1 MHIKQVIL
9 RGFKTYKDQ
18 VSLNDD
24 MHPGVNVIVGFNG
37 SGKTN
42 LFNAILFVI
51 SDHFGSLRQETRRSL
66 LHEGAGPAVLTA
78 FVELDW
84 PACLFSSSPA
94 HGTNSQLFHVNA
106 TEAKARISAE
116 EKAHLKKTLWFL
128 FNEMSEK
135 DSLRYKSSFW
145 KPWLDEEGNV
155 IWSQSRIAMAEV
167 VLSQMFETIMGIVI
181 AFNIGVMVVETNMDA
196 SCPRTQDI
204 RTCPEGSFNV
214 QWLQILNVVLLV
226 VYSLEC
232 AARAYVERSMY
243 IWNRW
248 NQIDLLTVL
257 LGWGGMLLAS
267 AVNLNVLRLF
277 RVVRLM
283 RAARV
288 VISVPEFYILVSGLS
303 HSLKAIVFGSVMLLA
318 VILVWAIVSVEV
330 LHPWNVLIEYD
341 AACQRG
347 FESVQMAALTIFQQI
362 VAGEIRLGLG
372 DSWGEISLPL
382 AEQYPFTIPILFL
395 SVMTISLGVMNLIL
409 AVIVERA
416 AEARE
421 NDQTRKMQRKDR
433 STSSDAER
441 EKHMVEL
448 ALLCDSMDR
457 DGSGSL
463 HGFDNNNQFATLMQ
477 VMDIRRADMDTIF
490 NVLDHDSSGEV
501 SYVEFCQQLGN
512 FRKRDP
518 LMMNSLIR
526 YSDVM
531 NLMSEHTE
539 LLTEQYDMLNEQLDL
554 LASVPGLEEKAKEAS
569 SKRRSAK
576 VLRRQGKQQG
586 KPQIFFDSEDGTA
599 SDTALSYLSAD
610 TWTHFDDF
618 ENVQGQ
624 LNALLAKAEQLTLA
638 ALETSPALRPPSAPP
653 SRGGSKT
660 TLETDH
666 PREGEFGRGPS
677 KTLSDGGIS
686 TISSTNQKTGVFDN
700 TDRRMPIDKD
710 EVRIRAYL
718 NIQKLEYRLEA
729 FEV

>member
-51 SDHFGSLRQETRRSL
+51 SDHFGSLRQVACDGDDIGVDDDEGLAILAFRLVIVAYRRRTRIS
-66 LHEGAGPAVLTA
+66 AVTH
-78 FVELDW
+78 
-84 PACLFSSSPA
+84 A

-116 EKAHLKKTLWFL
+116 EKAHLKKTL
-128 FNEMSEK
+128 STIEK

-196 SCPRTQDI
+196 SCPRTDDI
-204 RTCPEGSFNV
+204 RTCTEGSFNV

-232 AARAYVERSMY
+232 GARAYVERSMY

-341 AACQRG
+341 AASCPRCQRG

-362 VAGEIRLGLG
+362 VAG

-421 NDQTRKMQRKDR
+421 NDQTRKMQRKD
-433 STSSDAER
+433 AER

-463 HGFDNNNQFATLMQ
+463 SLEEMLHGFDNNHQFASLMQ
-477 VMDIRRADMDTIF
+477 VMDIRRTDMETIF

-526 YSDVM
+526 YSVMEIRKLIRKDVM

-539 LLTEQYDMLNEQLDL
+539 LLTEQYDMLHEQLDL

-586 KPQIFFDSEDGTA
+586 KPQIFFDSDDGTA
-599 SDTALSYLSAD
+599 SDTALSYLSA
-610 TWTHFDDF
+610 
-618 ENVQGQ
+618 ENTRF
-624 LNALLAKAEQLTLA
+624 L
-638 ALETSPALRPPSAPP
+638 
-653 SRGGSKT
+653 
-660 TLETDH
+660 
-666 PREGEFGRGPS
+666 
-677 KTLSDGGIS
+677 
-686 TISSTNQKTGVFDN
+686 
-700 TDRRMPIDKD
+700 
-710 EVRIRAYL
+710 
-718 NIQKLEYRLEA
+718 
-729 FEV
+729 

>member
-1 MHIKQVIL
+1 MPIL
-9 RGFKTYKDQ
+9 SQRGGRGTR
-18 VSLNDD
+18 
-24 MHPGVNVIVGFNG
+24 
-37 SGKTN
+37 
-42 LFNAILFVI
+42 I
-51 SDHFGSLRQETRRSL
+51 ST
-66 LHEGAGPAVLTA
+66 V
-78 FVELDW
+78 
-84 PACLFSSSPA
+84 A
-94 HGTNSQLFHVNA
+94 HSTNSQLFHVNA

-116 EKAHLKKTLWFL
+116 EKAHLKKTL
-128 FNEMSEK
+128 STIEK

-155 IWSQSRIAMAEV
+155 IWSSSRIAMAEV

-196 SCPRTQDI
+196 SCQQGQQDI
-204 RTCPEGSFNV
+204 RNCAEGSFNV
-214 QWLQILNVVLLV
+214 QWLQILNIVLLV
-226 VYSLEC
+226 VYSVEC

-318 VILVWAIVSVEV
+318 VILVWAAMS
-330 LHPWNVLIEYD
+330 
-341 AACQRG
+341 
-347 FESVQMAALTIFQQI
+347 
-362 VAGEIRLGLG
+362 
-372 DSWGEISLPL
+372 SWFK
-382 AEQYPFTIPILFL
+382 AKYPFTIPILFL

-421 NDQTRKMQRKDR
+421 NDQTRKMQRKD
-433 STSSDAER
+433 AER

-463 HGFDNNNQFATLMQ
+463 SLEEMLHGFDNNHQFASLMQ
-477 VMDIRRADMDTIF
+477 VMDIRRTDMETIF

-526 YSDVM
+526 YSVMELRKLIRKDVM

-576 VLRRQGKQQG
+576 VLRRQGKSQG
-586 KPQIFFDSEDGTA
+586 KPQIFFDDDGTA
-599 SDTALSYLSAD
+599 SDTALSYLSAEAVNPAEIIKSLE
-610 TWTHFDDF
+610 TTCQDF

-624 LNALLAKAEQLTLA
+624 LNGLLAKAEQLTLA
-638 ALETSPALRPPSAPP
+638 ALEASPALRPPSAPP
-653 SRGGSKT
+653 SRGGSKN

-666 PREGEFGRGPS
+666 PREGDLGRGPS
-677 KTLSDGGIS
+677 KTLSEG
-686 TISSTNQKTGVFDN
+686 SSTNQKTGVRF
-700 TDRRMPIDKD
+700 
-710 EVRIRAYL
+710 RIHPHPQLEEHFASLLNQFHKRVQEEESFQERCRHVIRGLDDLMEGRYEPGAYF
-718 NIQKLEYRLEA
+718 A
-729 FEV
+729 C

>member
-1 MHIKQVIL
+1 
-9 RGFKTYKDQ
+9 
-18 VSLNDD
+18 
-24 MHPGVNVIVGFNG
+24 
-37 SGKTN
+37 
-42 LFNAILFVI
+42 
-51 SDHFGSLRQETRRSL
+51 
-66 LHEGAGPAVLTA
+66 
-78 FVELDW
+78 
-84 PACLFSSSPA
+84 
-94 HGTNSQLFHVNA
+94 
-106 TEAKARISAE
+106 
-116 EKAHLKKTLWFL
+116 
-128 FNEMSEK
+128 
-135 DSLRYKSSFW
+135 
-145 KPWLDEEGNV
+145 
-155 IWSQSRIAMAEV
+155 MAEV

-196 SCPRTQDI
+196 SCQQGQQDI
-204 RTCPEGSFNV
+204 RNCAEGSFNV
-214 QWLQILNVVLLV
+214 QWLQILNIVLLV
-226 VYSLEC
+226 VYSVEC

-341 AACQRG
+341 AAACPRCQRG

-362 VAGEIRLGLG
+362 VAG

-421 NDQTRKMQRKDR
+421 NDQTRKMQRKD
-433 STSSDAER
+433 AER

-463 HGFDNNNQFATLMQ
+463 SLEEMLHGFDNNHQFASLMQ
-477 VMDIRRADMDTIF
+477 VMDIRRTDMETIF

-526 YSDVM
+526 YSVMELRKLIRKDVM

-576 VLRRQGKQQG
+576 VLRRQGKSQG
-586 KPQIFFDSEDGTA
+586 KPQIFFDDDGTA
-599 SDTALSYLSAD
+599 SDTALSYLSAEAVNPAEIIKSLE
-610 TWTHFDDF
+610 TTCQDF

-624 LNALLAKAEQLTLA
+624 LNGLLAKAEQLTLA
-638 ALETSPALRPPSAPP
+638 ALEASPALRPPSAPP
-653 SRGGSKT
+653 SRGGSKN

-666 PREGEFGRGPS
+666 PREGDLGRGPS
-677 KTLSDGGIS
+677 KTLSEG
-686 TISSTNQKTGVFDN
+686 SSTNQKTGVRF
-700 TDRRMPIDKD
+700 
-710 EVRIRAYL
+710 RIHPHPQLEEHFASLLNQFHKRVQEEESFQERCRHVIRGLDDLMEGRYEPGAYF
-718 NIQKLEYRLEA
+718 A
-729 FEV
+729 C